1 MCPNWV
7 SAGLA
12 LPSGGRFLDAVG
24 MAQARRETSAQAA
37 TSYQVVARRFRPDGF
52 DEVVGQDAIQASL
65 KAALGSKRIPHA
77 FLFAGSRGVGKTTT
91 ARILAR
97 CLNCE
102 KGPTPSPCGKC
113 KLCRSILDGSNPDVV
128 EIDAAS
134 NRRIDDMRPLIERIA
149 TASMLS
155 RYKVYILDEAHMLT
169 REAFNALL
177 KTLEEPPRGT
187 AFVLATTESHRVPET
202 IRSRCQ
208 VLNFRRIGDEDIV
221 RRLSMIVGIEKV
233 ELPDAVLEEIAVSSR
248 GSMRDAETALERVLQ
263 VARDQG
269 GLDLAAYR
277 ELVQRIGI
285 DRAVEVAS
293 QLAAGDP
300 APGLRF
306 CAELERSGV
315 DEREA
320 LAEVVEV
327 LRMALLLQVDGPD
340 SGLVTHSGAVREQ
353 LQELA
358 KGSDRA
364 KLSAM
369 VQAGLLG
376 RERLR
381 RLEDRRAVL
390 ELTLIRM
397 AEAGAL
403 PALGEL
409 VAAAREGR
417 VVVTGPAAG
426 AAAAGPADGAVAAGR
441 AGAQPMPAAPVGDL
455 KAAVLAA
462 AVDQKLLHATLSLCR
477 FDGPDD
483 EGRVVVTVDSKRKM
497 HRDRI
502 ASPGLQQQVAGL
514 VEAACGRKV
523 RVDFDGMQSEKKSDK
538 AVGAPPGAA
547 ADRVIGR
554 FGGRVVAVDPDD
566 ALRPSDSSDAGSD
579 EQR

>member
-1 MCPNWV
+1 
-7 SAGLA
+7 
-12 LPSGGRFLDAVG
+12 
-24 MAQARRETSAQAA
+24 MAQARRDKEAQAA

-52 DEVVGQDAIQASL
+52 EEVVGQDAIQASL
-65 KAALGSKRIPHA
+65 KAALSSKRIPHA

-102 KGPTPSPCGKC
+102 KGPTSSPCGKC

-208 VLNFRRIGDEDIV
+208 VLNFRRIGDDDIV
-221 RRLSMIVGIEKV
+221 RRLRMIVGIEKV
-233 ELPDAVLEEIAVSSR
+233 ELPDAVLEEIAVSCR

-263 VARDQG
+263 VAREEG
-269 GLDLAAYR
+269 GLELAAYR

-285 DRAVEVAS
+285 DRAIEVAA
-293 QLAAGDP
+293 QLAAGNP
-300 APGLRF
+300 APGLHF

-327 LRMALLLQVDGPD
+327 LRTALLLQVDGPD
-340 SGLVTHSGAVREQ
+340 SGLVTHSGTVREQ

-358 KGSDRA
+358 KGCDRA
-364 KLSAM
+364 RLSAM

-409 VAAAREGR
+409 VAAARAGQ
-417 VVVTGPAAG
+417 VVVTGPAVGVPGATGAVPAG
-426 AAAAGPADGAVAAGR
+426 APSGA
-441 AGAQPMPAAPVGDL
+441 AAPVGDL

-462 AVDQKLLHATLSLCR
+462 AEDQKLLHATLSLCR
-477 FDGPDD
+477 FDGPGD
-483 EGRVVVTVDSKRKM
+483 EDCVTVTLESQRKM

-502 ASPGLQQQVAGL
+502 DSPGLQQQVAGL
-514 VEAACGRKV
+514 IEKACGRKV
-523 RVDFDGMQSEKKSDK
+523 RVAFQGAQDKKPSAK
-538 AVGAPPGAA
+538 SAGPPPGAA

-566 ALRPSDSSDAGSD
+566 ALRPADASGDSSAEGLD
-579 EQR
+579 EQD